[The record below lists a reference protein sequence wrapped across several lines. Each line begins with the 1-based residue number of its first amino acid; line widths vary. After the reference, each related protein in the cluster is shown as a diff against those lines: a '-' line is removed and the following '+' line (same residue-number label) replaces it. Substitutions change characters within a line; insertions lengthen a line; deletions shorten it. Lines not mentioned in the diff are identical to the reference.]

1 MQWAFCSEM
10 NEHYK
15 ELYAHLYWCKSYRS
29 IDQDKELYKRIKEK
43 VCRIN
48 KQQKNVIFSIN
59 DNWTQQN
66 PIQPQTVTNSAE
78 RTRFRKPYELVAWF
92 TSSKFTSY
100 TTTNLIFHCAKRMVF
115 NGPNIPSELY
125 YLFWTWLRKFVR
137 LFCFWLPGANAV
149 RQEKVPK
156 LWVKRENSETSHSKK
171 PLLPLWRRISDDR
184 RLIRCEVMADPVCK
198 QRVFNSSL
206 SIVLH

>member
-1 MQWAFCSEM
+1 M
-10 NEHYK
+10 K
-15 ELYAHLYWCKSYRS
+15 ELNTTKPNTTPNCH
-29 IDQDKELYKRIKEK
+29 ELCRGNLILQIHRILWA
-43 VCRIN
+43 CC
-48 KQQKNVIFSIN
+48 VI
-59 DNWTQQN
+59 
-66 PIQPQTVTNSAE
+66 
-78 RTRFRKPYELVAWF
+78 YF

-100 TTTNLIFHCAKRMVF
+100 TTTNLMIHCAKRMVF
-115 NGPNIPSELY
+115 NGPNIPTELY
-125 YLFWTWLRKFVR
+125 YLFWTRLRKFVR

-156 LWVKRENSETSHSKK
+156 LWVKRKNSETSHSKK

-206 SIVLH
+206 SVVLH